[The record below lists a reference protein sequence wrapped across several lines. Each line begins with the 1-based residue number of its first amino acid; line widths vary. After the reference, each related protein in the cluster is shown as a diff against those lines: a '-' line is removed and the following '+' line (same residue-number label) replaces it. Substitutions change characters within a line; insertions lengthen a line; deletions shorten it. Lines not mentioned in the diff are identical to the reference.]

1 MRKKKFGN
9 ERGMTLVEVLVSL
22 VILTILFTGAMQFF
36 SQAYSYTSMNQNK
49 TVGINVAR
57 NAMSFMEK
65 QSFMEMK
72 ETFNKDSS
80 KQLKIFICQNEYR
93 YMDNLL
99 PPPPCTLVSLNNTA
113 FDITVLYG
121 PESSADYD
129 PYLIPITVQVDW
141 ERNGQDFSTS
151 LEGTIASE
159 DIRET
164 R

>member
-1 MRKKKFGN
+1 MGKKKFGN

-22 VILTILFTGAMQFF
+22 VILTILFTGAMKFF
-36 SQAYSYTSMNQNK
+36 TQAYSYTSMNQNK

-57 NAMSFMEK
+57 NTLSFMEK
-65 QSFMEMK
+65 QSFIEMK
-72 ETFNKDSS
+72 ETFNKDSTN
-80 KQLKIFICQNEYR
+80 QLKIYICGNEYQ
-93 YMDNLL
+93 YKEDLS
-99 PPPPCTLVSLNNTA
+99 PPASCSLVSLNNTD
-113 FDITVLYG
+113 FDITVRYG
-121 PESSADYD
+121 PESSTEYD

-151 LEGTIASE
+151 LEGAIVSE